1 MAKEYR
7 IFITETFERDF
18 GKLPKEEQERLEK
31 LKEKLKIN
39 PFVGKPLGYKFFRE
53 KKIGSKRLYYLI
65 YENKVSVLLV
75 AYGGKKNQQATINAI
90 KASFKQFREEI
101 EGIEP

>member
-1 MAKEYR
+1 MEKEYR
-7 IFITETFERDF
+7 IFITATFEKDYE
-18 GKLPKEEQERLEK
+18 KLTREEQKRIEK
-31 LKEKLKIN
+31 VKEQLKVN

-65 YENKVSVLLV
+65 YEDKVIVLLV
-75 AYGGKKNQQATINAI
+75 AYGGKKSQQATVNTI

-101 EGIEP
+101 ERRD